1 MHRNHTVI
9 SEFRV
14 LNRKIFSDCP
24 DLNPFLQISVSPF
37 SNISDEEYVNVTVGG
52 VLFPSKLDWVA
63 MVAPAYSDV
72 SSCLSNFALY
82 VQTGDLSQLPLLCH
96 YPVKVSQ

>member
-1 MHRNHTVI
+1 MFYFFYT
-9 SEFRV
+9 
-14 LNRKIFSDCP
+14 KIFHFDHVFMMFVFIS
-24 DLNPFLQISVSPF
+24 LFLFHYKCS
-37 SNISDEEYVNVTVGG
+37 
-52 VLFPSKLDWVA
+52 
-63 MVAPAYSDV
+63 V